1 MMIVKFGHVLVDDQ
15 DKALRFYTETLG
27 FIKKRDVPDGTS
39 GLRFLTVESPDGVA
53 GFELE
58 LQAADTAAA
67 RTYQQQFKADG
78 FAYIAV
84 STNDIQAEY
93 QRLKARG
100 VTFIEELEM
109 EDAGPVWSVKFDDTC
124 GNLVNLLQVKP
135 QP

>member
-1 MMIVKFGHVLVDDQ
+1 MIVKFGHVLVDDQ

-27 FIKKRDVPDGTS
+27 FVKKRDVPDGES
-39 GLRFLTVESPDGVA
+39 GLRFLTVESPDGVT

-58 LQAADTAAA
+58 LQAADTEAA

-100 VTFIEELEM
+100 VTFIEELEL
-109 EDAGPVWSVKFDDTC
+109 EGPWPVWSVKFDDTC
-124 GNLVNLLQVKP
+124 GNLINLLQVKP

>member
-1 MMIVKFGHVLVDDQ
+1 MIVKFGHVLVDDQ

-27 FIKKRDVPDGTS
+27 FIKKRDVPDGDS
-39 GLRFLTVESPDGVA
+39 GLRFLTVESPDGIT

-58 LQAADTAAA
+58 LQAADTEAA
-67 RTYQQQFKADG
+67 RTYQQEFRAAG

-93 QRLKARG
+93 QRLKVRG
-100 VTFIEELEM
+100 VTFFGEP
-109 EDAGPVWSVKFDDTC
+109 EDAGPVWTVKFDDTC
-124 GNLVNLLQVKP
+124 GNLLNLLQVKP

>member
-1 MMIVKFGHVLVDDQ
+1 MIVKFGHVLVDDQ

-27 FIKKRDVPDGTS
+27 FIKKRDVPDGES
-39 GLRFLTVESPDGVA
+39 GLRFLNVESPDGIA

-67 RTYQQQFKADG
+67 RAYQQQFRADG
-78 FAYIAV
+78 FAYLAF

-100 VTFIEELEM
+100 ITFFGEP
-109 EDAGPVWSVKFDDTC
+109 EDVGPVWTVKFDDTC
-124 GNLVNLLQVKP
+124 GNLLNLLQIKP
-135 QP
+135 

>member
-1 MMIVKFGHVLVDDQ
+1 MIVKFGHVLVDDQ
-15 DKALRFYTETLG
+15 DKALRFYTEMLG
-27 FIKKRDVPDGTS
+27 FVKKRDVPDGES
-39 GLRFLTVESPDGVA
+39 GLRFLTIESPDGIA

-58 LQAADTAAA
+58 LQAADTEEA
-67 RTYQQQFKADG
+67 RTYQRQFKADG

-100 VTFIEELEM
+100 VTFIEELEL
-109 EDAGPVWSVKFDDTC
+109 EDTGPVWSVKFDDTC
-124 GNLVNLLQVKP
+124 GNLINLLQVKP

>member
-1 MMIVKFGHVLVDDQ
+1 MIVKFGHVLVDDQ

-27 FIKKRDVPDGTS
+27 FIKKRDVPDGDS
-39 GLRFLTVESPDGVA
+39 GLRFLTVESPDGIA

-58 LQAADTAAA
+58 LQAADSAAA

-78 FAYIAV
+78 FAYGV
-84 STNDIQAEY
+84 FVTNDIEAEY

-100 VTFIEELEM
+100 ITFFGEP
-109 EDAGPVWSVKFDDTC
+109 EDGGPVWSVKFDDTC
-124 GNLVNLLQVKP
+124 GNLLNLVQPKP